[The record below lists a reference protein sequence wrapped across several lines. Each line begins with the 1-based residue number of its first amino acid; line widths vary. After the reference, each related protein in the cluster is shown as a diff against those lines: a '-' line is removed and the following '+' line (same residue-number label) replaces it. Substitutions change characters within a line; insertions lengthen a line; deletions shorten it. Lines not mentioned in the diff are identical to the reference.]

1 MPAVSIIIPVYNAAA
16 TLPATI
22 SALQCQSWR
31 DWEAILVE
39 DGSNDDSWRVAERLV
54 ATDSRLRLL
63 RNPGKGPSDAR
74 NFAARAIA
82 SGDIL
87 AFCDADDLW
96 VPGKLSSVMASFDD
110 GRDASFGRIHFFTA
124 HPRDSRTSSTVPNGA
139 VSLTDLIGENPVC
152 TMSNLSIR
160 REVFTTL
167 GGLRADMVHNE
178 DLEFLFRLVG
188 HGYRLEGID
197 KEHVFYR
204 MSPYG
209 LSSDLNRMRTSR
221 EEALITAAMFGET
234 ATTDSEA
241 VHLRYLARRALRVGA
256 PARITLGFVAE
267 GLICNARAFLLPAH
281 RGLATALAA
290 LAYPFLPRSLRRA
303 LFAN

>member
-1 MPAVSIIIPVYNAAA
+1 MPAISVIIPVYNAAA

-22 SALQCQSWR
+22 AALQCQSWR

-39 DGSNDDSWRVAERLV
+39 DGSSDDSWRVAERL
-54 ATDSRLRLL
+54 ATADRRLRLL
-63 RNPGKGPSDAR
+63 RNPGKGPSAAR
-74 NFAARAIA
+74 NFAAFEVA
-82 SGDIL
+82 SGEIL

-96 VPGKLSSVMASFDD
+96 LPGKLASAMASFAD
-110 GRDASFGRIHFFTA
+110 GRDACFGRIHFFNA
-124 HPRDSRTSSTVPNGA
+124 HPRDSRTSSTVPSGA
-139 VSLTDLIGENPVC
+139 VGLTALTGENPVC

-160 REVFTTL
+160 RQVFTAL

-178 DLEFLFRLVG
+178 DLQFLFRLVG

-197 KEHVFYR
+197 ADHVFYR

-209 LSSDLNRMRTSR
+209 LSADLDLMRTSR
-221 EEALITAAMFGET
+221 QEALVTAAMFGEA
-234 ATTDSEA
+234 ATPGAEA

-256 PARITLGFVAE
+256 PAKVTLGFVAE
-267 GLICNARAFLLPAH
+267 GLICDARAFLLPAH

-290 LAYPFLPRSLRRA
+290 LAYPILPRALRRA